1 MNFTEPVV
9 KEGPEFSVF
18 DDIVYT
24 VEDMQNMFRK
34 VCVDP
39 KRPPP
44 TGVSSSTGS
53 EGLGKT
59 AR

>member
-1 MNFTEPVV
+1 M